1 MNEDLV
7 RDVIGVL
14 VFLPAV
20 AVWLMAMFDVLG
32 RKDIRRR
39 RRIVTAVVIAVLFP
53 LALVYLL
60 GRPPSSVRRG
70 PSTAGDPRTPLLSRI
85 ESGRPG
91 TAAVASPDD
100 RAGRSDAELT
110 QWIEVSLAGNA
121 PRTR

>member
-1 MNEDLV
+1 MREA
-7 RDVIGVL
+7 IGVL
-14 VFLPAV
+14 VFLPAF
-20 AVWLMAMFDVLG
+20 AVWLIAVFDVLG

-39 RRIVTAVVIAVLFP
+39 RRIVTAVLIAVFFP

-70 PSTAGDPRTPLLSRI
+70 PSTAGDPRTPLLRRI

-91 TAAVASPDD
+91 TAAVAPLDD
-100 RAGRSDAELT
+100 RAGRSDAELAE
-110 QWIEVSLAGNA
+110 WIEASLAGNA

>member
-7 RDVIGVL
+7 RDVVGVL

-20 AVWLMAMFDVLG
+20 AVWLIAVSDVIG
-32 RKDIRRR
+32 RKDFSRR
-39 RRIVTAVVIAVLFP
+39 RRIVTAVVIAVVFP

-60 GRPPSSVRRG
+60 GRPPSSVRQG
-70 PSTAGDPRTPLLSRI
+70 PETAGDPRTPLVRRI
-85 ESGRPG
+85 ESGAPG
-91 TAAVASPDD
+91 TAAVAPPED

-110 QWIEVSLAGNA
+110 AWIEESLAGNA